1 MKNFFIFLIVVIAI
15 IIVYNSFDNFQSKK
29 SLEPTA
35 ETEKVII
42 TFSNSI
48 KSKADTTYNLEETIR
63 IVHGLENS
71 KQFMESSSDYLK
83 YIAKQDYSNVANEI
97 IEAKRGLI
105 PILNNLQRQERR
117 LENAKELWKIY
128 WKIANI
134 MLDEGS
140 AIALKA
146 SVTGGADPSMVKNVS
161 NISKKSFD
169 VILENEKIQN
179 EIKDVI
185 LEIEDDYI
193 DYLNEFYPI
202 YLKYM
207 KEWDKICLVRDN
219 AYLSISQGN
228 IDSALLSLDRALK
241 LNPSD
246 SESLIMK
253 SFCHLY
259 LHQNSN
265 FIKTEKLE
273 YSHLETA
280 KVTIDK
286 YLKLYPEK
294 SAPALLLLGSYYN
307 LNGEESKAITYYN
320 QSSVEY
326 PRQANL
332 LLGMLNSYKQRS
344 YLRKTAEGM
353 YILELYKSMM
363 QGFGFFSPNFQKSLI
378 AYNGNDLEESKEE
391 IIRHFF
397 RRGNQDVYD
406 FLISDMNHCET
417 YLPESFNMIFKEKS
431 FLNLV
436 AETKMFNSDKLNIK
450 IENNSD
456 IKINNVRVFLCI
468 HFTDMYKIDYEVFK
482 LDNTINTIPAY
493 STADFG
499 DLEIDFSLYGKE
511 KSLDKDIV
519 NARAIILTDN
529 LISWVDAEDFKII
542 KAKKGYQNNVE
553 INRINQYLSLYNL
566 NDNKLNELIKNK
578 SKLEINESYLSKD
591 EIKISLPRLLV
602 NFNPIFSINDLNTVE
617 AIRPSKKILNGDFVE
632 LTFKNNVPEDK
643 KISLF
648 ISTSKFILN
657 WDFNFSDD
665 KIILDDTKF
674 EYL

>member
-1 MKNFFIFLIVVIAI
+1 MKKFFIFLLIVIAVI
-15 IIVYNSFDNFQSKK
+15 IAYNSFDNFQSKN
-29 SLEPTA
+29 LEPTA
-35 ETEKVII
+35 ETEEVIK

-83 YIAKQDYSNVANEI
+83 YLAKQDYSNVANEV
-97 IEAKRGLI
+97 IEAKKGLI
-105 PILNNLQRQERR
+105 PILNKLQRQEKR
-117 LENAKELWKIY
+117 LENVKDLWKTFNSVS
-128 WKIANI
+128 NI
-134 MLDEGS
+134 MLNEGS
-140 AIALKA
+140 SLALKA
-146 SVTGGADPSMVKNVS
+146 SISGGLDPSMLTNVAS
-161 NISKKSFD
+161 ISQQSFRVIAENKK
-169 VILENEKIQN
+169 IENEV
-179 EIKDVI
+179 KDVI
-185 LEIEDDYI
+185 LDIEDDYI
-193 DYLNEFYPI
+193 NYLNEFYPI

-207 KEWDKICLVRDN
+207 KEWDKICLIRDN

-228 IDSALLSLDRALK
+228 IDSALLSLDKALK
-241 LNPSD
+241 LNQSD

-253 SFCHLY
+253 AFSHLY
-259 LHQNSN
+259 LHQNTN
-265 FIKTEKLE
+265 FKNSENLE

-307 LNGEESKAITYYN
+307 LNGEENKAITYYN

-332 LLGMLNSYKQRS
+332 LLDMLNSYKQRS

-378 AYNGNDLEESKEE
+378 AYNNSNLDESKEE

-397 RRGNQDVYD
+397 RRGNQNVYD

-417 YLPESFNMIFKEKS
+417 YLPDSFNMIFKEKS

-468 HFTDMYKIDYEVFK
+468 HFTDMYKSDYEVFK

-499 DLEIDFSLYGKE
+499 DLQIDFSLYGKE